1 MPFRSILVPV
11 DYSEPSRRALELAL
25 TLDADAKV
33 TVVHAW
39 DRPAYVG
46 EQMVAHQDGSR
57 RSLSELIRENAE
69 RDMTDFLANVKTPV
83 GKTFEHRLI
92 SGDPVTAIIAEAS
105 KPGYDV
111 LVVGTHGRTG
121 MTKLLLGSVT
131 EKLIRLSPIPV
142 LTVPP
147 QRSARPVGSAELPS
161 WAAQLGSLM
170 QGQT

>member
-1 MPFRSILVPV
+1 MAFQSILVPV

-25 TLDADAKV
+25 SLDANAAV

-46 EQMVAHQDGSR
+46 EEVVAHPDGSR
-57 RSLSELIRENAE
+57 RSLSELIRDNAE
-69 RDMTDFLANVKTPV
+69 RDMIEFLARVKTPP
-83 GKTFEHRLI
+83 GKLLTHHLI
-92 SGDPVTAIIAEAS
+92 SGEPVTAIIAEAS

-111 LVVGTHGRTG
+111 LVVGTNGRTG

-147 QRSARPVGSAELPS
+147 SR
-161 WAAQLGSLM
+161 
-170 QGQT
+170 

>member
-1 MPFRSILVPV
+1 MAFRSILVPV

-25 TLDADAKV
+25 SLDQNAEV

-46 EQMVAHQDGSR
+46 EELVAHPDGSR

-69 RDMTDFLANVKTPV
+69 REMTDFLARVKPGGTAF
-83 GKTFEHRLI
+83 KHYLI
-92 SGDPVTAIIAEAS
+92 TGDPVSAIIAEAG

-111 LVVGTHGRTG
+111 LIVGTHGRTG

-147 QRSARPVGSAELPS
+147 AR
-161 WAAQLGSLM
+161 
-170 QGQT
+170 

>member
-1 MPFRSILVPV
+1 MAFRSILVPV

-25 TLDADAKV
+25 SLDDSALV

-46 EQMVAHQDGSR
+46 EELVAHPDGSR

-69 RDMTDFLANVKTPV
+69 REMTDFLARANTG
-83 GKTFEHRLI
+83 GKSFKHHLI
-92 SGDPVTAIIAEAS
+92 TGDPVSAIIAEAG

-111 LVVGTHGRTG
+111 LVVGTNGRTG

-147 QRSARPVGSAELPS
+147 AR
-161 WAAQLGSLM
+161 
-170 QGQT
+170 

>member
-1 MPFRSILVPV
+1 MAFRSILVPV

-25 TLDADAKV
+25 SLVADGGV

-46 EQMVAHQDGSR
+46 DQVIAHTDGSR
-57 RSLSELIRENAE
+57 RSLTELIRDNAE
-69 RDMTDFLANVKTPV
+69 REMADFLARVSSG
-83 GKTFEHRLI
+83 GKTFKHQLI
-92 SGDPVTAIIAEAS
+92 TGDPVTAIIAEAS

-111 LVVGTHGRTG
+111 IVVGTHGRTG

-147 QRSARPVGSAELPS
+147 PKG
-161 WAAQLGSLM
+161 
-170 QGQT
+170 

>member
-1 MPFRSILVPV
+1 MAFRSILVPV

-25 TLDADAKV
+25 SLDPAAEV

-46 EQMVAHQDGSR
+46 EQVVAHPDGSR

-69 RDMTDFLANVKTPV
+69 RDMTEFLANVKNPAA
-83 GKTFEHRLI
+83 KAFKHRLI
-92 SGDPVTAIIAEAS
+92 SGEPVTSILEEAS
-105 KPGYDV
+105 HANYDV

-131 EKLIRLSPIPV
+131 ERLIRLSPIPV

-147 QRSARPVGSAELPS
+147 PR
-161 WAAQLGSLM
+161 
-170 QGQT
+170 

>member
-1 MPFRSILVPV
+1 MAFRSILVPV
-11 DYSEPSRRALELAL
+11 DYSEPSQRALELAL
-25 TLDADAKV
+25 TLDDAAKV

-46 EQMVAHQDGSR
+46 EQMIAHPDGSR

-69 RDMTDFLANVKTPV
+69 REMTEFLARVKTPP
-83 GKTFEHRLI
+83 GKSCEHHLI
-92 SGDPVTAIIAEAS
+92 TGDPVASILAEAS

-111 LVVGTHGRTG
+111 LVVGTNGRTG

-147 QRSARPVGSAELPS
+147 AR
-161 WAAQLGSLM
+161 
-170 QGQT
+170 

>member
-1 MPFRSILVPV
+1 MAFRSILVPV

-25 TLDADAKV
+25 SLSESAEV

-39 DRPAYVG
+39 DRPSYVG
-46 EQMVAHQDGSR
+46 EQQIAHADGSR

-69 RDMTDFLANVKTPV
+69 REMTEFLARVSS
-83 GKTFEHRLI
+83 GKAFKHRLLT
-92 SGDPVTAIIAEAS
+92 GDPVTAIIGEAS

-147 QRSARPVGSAELPS
+147 AR
-161 WAAQLGSLM
+161 
-170 QGQT
+170 

>member
-1 MPFRSILVPV
+1 MAFKSILVPV

-25 TLDADAKV
+25 TLTGEV
-33 TVVHAW
+33 HVVHVW

-46 EQMVAHQDGSR
+46 EEMVAHADGSR
-57 RSLSELIRENAE
+57 RSLAELIRENAE
-69 RDMTDFLANVKTPV
+69 REMSEFLARVKTPD
-83 GKTFEHRLI
+83 GKTFDHRLI
-92 SGDPVTAIIAEAS
+92 SGDPVAAIIAEAS

-111 LVVGTHGRTG
+111 LVIGTNGRTG

-147 QRSARPVGSAELPS
+147 AR
-161 WAAQLGSLM
+161 
-170 QGQT
+170 

>member
-1 MPFRSILVPV
+1 MAFRSILVPV

-25 TLDADAKV
+25 TLDAGAEV

-46 EQMVAHQDGSR
+46 EQIVAHPDGSR

-69 RDMTDFLANVKTPV
+69 RDMTEFLANVKNPA
-83 GKTFEHRLI
+83 GKAFKHRLI
-92 SGDPVTAIIAEAS
+92 TGEPVSSIIAEAS
-105 KPGYDV
+105 QASYDV
-111 LVVGTHGRTG
+111 LVIGTHGRTG

-147 QRSARPVGSAELPS
+147 PR
-161 WAAQLGSLM
+161 
-170 QGQT
+170 

>member
-1 MPFRSILVPV
+1 MAFRSILVPV

-25 TLDADAKV
+25 TLNENATV

-46 EQMVAHQDGSR
+46 EEMVTHPDGSR
-57 RSLSELIRENAE
+57 RSLSELIRDNAE
-69 RDMTDFLANVKTPV
+69 REMTEFLAKVSTPIPPNC
-83 GKTFEHRLI
+83 KHHLI
-92 SGDPVTAIIAEAS
+92 TGDPVAAIIAEAS

-147 QRSARPVGSAELPS
+147 AR
-161 WAAQLGSLM
+161 
-170 QGQT
+170 

>member
-1 MPFRSILVPV
+1 MAFRSILVPV
-11 DYSEPSRRALELAL
+11 DYSEASQRALELAL
-25 TLDADAKV
+25 TLSDSANV

-46 EQMVAHQDGSR
+46 EEMVTHADGSR
-57 RSLSELIRENAE
+57 RSLTELIRDNAE
-69 RDMTDFLANVKTPV
+69 REMTEFLAKV
-83 GKTFEHRLI
+83 GSIGPNCKHHLI
-92 SGDPVTAIIAEAS
+92 TGDPVAAIIAEAS

-147 QRSARPVGSAELPS
+147 PR
-161 WAAQLGSLM
+161 
-170 QGQT
+170 

>member
-1 MPFRSILVPV
+1 MAFRSILVPV
-11 DYSEPSRRALELAL
+11 DYSEPSQRALELAL
-25 TLDADAKV
+25 TLDV
-33 TVVHAW
+33 GCEITVVHAW

-46 EQMVAHQDGSR
+46 EQVVSHADGSR

-69 RDMTDFLANVKTPV
+69 RDMTDFLARVKNPASRV
-83 GKTFEHRLI
+83 FKHHLI
-92 SGDPVTAIIAEAS
+92 SGEPVSSIIAEAS
-105 KPGYDV
+105 QGGYDL

-147 QRSARPVGSAELPS
+147 PR
-161 WAAQLGSLM
+161 
-170 QGQT
+170 

>member
-1 MPFRSILVPV
+1 MPFRQILVPV
-11 DYSEPSRRALELAL
+11 DYSEPSRRALQFAL
-25 TLDADAKV
+25 RLGGDAQL

-39 DRPAYVG
+39 DRPAYVS
-46 EQMVAHQDGSR
+46 EEMVAYKDGSR

-69 RDMTDFLANVKTPV
+69 KEMNDFLAGVPEAASAKL
-83 GKTFEHRLI
+83 EHRLLN
-92 SGDPVTAIIAEAS
+92 GDPVSVILEEAA

-111 LVVGTHGRTG
+111 LIIGTHGRTG

-147 QRSARPVGSAELPS
+147 PR
-161 WAAQLGSLM
+161 
-170 QGQT
+170 

>member
-1 MPFRSILVPV
+1 MAFRSILVPV
-11 DYSEPSRRALELAL
+11 DYSEPSQRALELAMS
-25 TLDADAKV
+25 LDDSAVV

-46 EQMVAHQDGSR
+46 DEVVAHPDGSR
-57 RSLSELIRENAE
+57 RSLSELIRDNAE
-69 RDMTDFLANVKTPV
+69 RDMTDFLARLTIPASRNVK
-83 GKTFEHRLI
+83 HLLL
-92 SGDPVTAIIAEAS
+92 SGEPVTVIIHEAA

-111 LVVGTHGRTG
+111 MVVGTHGRTG

-147 QRSARPVGSAELPS
+147 RR
-161 WAAQLGSLM
+161 
-170 QGQT
+170 

>member
-1 MPFRSILVPV
+1 MAFRSILVPV

-25 TLDADAKV
+25 TLDEGATV

-46 EQMVAHQDGSR
+46 DHVLTHPDGSR
-57 RSLSELIRENAE
+57 RSLSELIRDNAE
-69 RDMTDFLANVKTPV
+69 REMLEFLAGVKVPP
-83 GKTFEHRLI
+83 GKTYEHKLV
-92 SGDPVTAIIAEAS
+92 SGDPASAIITEAS

-111 LVVGTHGRTG
+111 LVVGSHGRTG

-131 EKLIRLSPIPV
+131 ERLIRLSPIPV

-147 QRSARPVGSAELPS
+147 PR
-161 WAAQLGSLM
+161 
-170 QGQT
+170 

>member
-1 MPFRSILVPV
+1 MAFRSILVPV

-25 TLDADAKV
+25 SLDEGAQV

-46 EQMVAHQDGSR
+46 DHVVTHTDGTR

-69 RDMTDFLANVKTPV
+69 REMLEFLAQVQAPP
-83 GKTFEHRLI
+83 GKTYTHRLI
-92 SGDPVTAIIAEAS
+92 TGDPVSAIIAEAA

-111 LVVGTHGRTG
+111 LVVGSNGRSG

-131 EKLIRLSPIPV
+131 ERLIRLSPIPV

-147 QRSARPVGSAELPS
+147 AR
-161 WAAQLGSLM
+161 
-170 QGQT
+170 